1 MISPFIDPV
10 TYAKINFVKGTP
22 EEIGATLAS
31 PTGAN
36 IAPEVLEADLGGSD
50 RVLYHGGV
58 YMGLSKSKPAR
69 LERTDRLPHTTK
81 ETLPTFKSIL
91 GEELTAEEL
100 ESCKAA
106 FAVTYQQ
113 LIEESF

>member
-22 EEIGATLAS
+22 EEIGATLAESYWGQYCPGS
-31 PTGAN
+31 PRGRLRRA
-36 IAPEVLEADLGGSD
+36 D